1 MDKRQIE
8 KRIQDGKGTFTD
20 LQNIAQ
26 KAGEEMAD
34 SIINQL
40 EEELPGGN
48 ISEEDARRIVHPFL
62 VEKHKFISEM
72 AAMVINSM
80 YKQNDVGIKTI
91 IPEYNIYRENNLV
104 MEIVNRSQTDEPG
117 L

>member
-1 MDKRQIE
+1 MDRARLERKIRE
-8 KRIQDGKGTFTD
+8 GKGTFSD

-34 SIINQL
+34 SIISQL
-40 EEELPGGN
+40 EEEFPGGN

-62 VEKHKFISEM
+62 VKNHKFISELT
-72 AAMVINSM
+72 AMVINSM
-80 YKQNDVGIKTI
+80 YKQNDVGIKAI
-91 IPEYNIYRENNLV
+91 IPEYNIYRENDLV